1 MGRIPVRCWGSGHK
15 IRSVDPFPAQ
25 YFFRLIPVF
34 LTLSKRMNTVI
45 QYLKGRFLPQHKR
58 IQLVFLFIL
67 SYCFSTPASS
77 QLYSGYEENFAYEV
91 KQIDE
96 FFERFNNDSTL
107 IKDYISRSYEGME
120 VGREDLLVSLF
131 DLKSSHFDKN
141 EVKNFIRTVNDSL
154 KPVRLSF
161 YDDDWYAR
169 VKCAVVYEGK
179 KQELYMLLRVQKEK
193 NGASKWVV
201 HNVYADFLNTPNG
214 NNPRAFL
221 NPVSHATDFMGLT
234 RAFEDPEN
242 LKGYLTSSF
251 EDDHLSKFAIEMK
264 NNRITFQQV
273 ENISYHFFQV
283 DGWVFTVENFQRQE
297 KNSGWLISRLIQA
310 NAKEKEEYKEYLLRQ
325 KI

>member
-1 MGRIPVRCWGSGHK
+1 MK
-15 IRSVDPFPAQ
+15 
-25 YFFRLIPVF
+25 RL
-34 LTLSKRMNTVI
+34 I
-45 QYLKGRFLPQHKR
+45 QYLKTNFLHKNK
-58 IQLVFLFIL
+58 QVHLVFIVIMSLG
-67 SYCFSTPASS
+67 FSSPANS

-107 IKDYISRSYEGME
+107 IKDYIFKNYDRME
-120 VGREDLLVSLF
+120 VDREDLLVSLF
-131 DLKSSHFDKN
+131 DLKSSYLNKED
-141 EVKNFIRTVNDSL
+141 VKSFIQTVNDSL
-154 KPVRLSF
+154 KPVHLSF

-169 VKCAVVYEGK
+169 VKCTVVYEEK
-179 KQELYMLLRVQKEK
+179 IRELFLLLRVQIEK

-221 NPVSHATDFMGLT
+221 NPVSHATDFMGLN

-242 LKGYLTSSF
+242 LKGYLSSSF
-251 EDDHLSKFAIEMK
+251 EDDHLSKFAIEMQ
-264 NNRITFQQV
+264 NNRISLKQV

-283 DGWVFTVENFQRQE
+283 DGWVFTVENFRRQE
-297 KNSGWLISRLIQA
+297 KNSGWLISRLIPA
-310 NAKEKEEYKEYLLRQ
+310 NEKEKEEYKQHLLKQ